1 MKKKKLYQ
9 ILPLVM
15 VGICVAGMCAV
26 GVRIFAKKVM
36 IGKLGI
42 ENYVTCALADYNWGD
57 RLERT
62 VTETN
67 ETESKPERL
76 KTLEQILKEAPV
88 TKEDTEESGS
98 VTFFDQWKS
107 KVVEKENDIEKY
119 CNDKFLLYTGMRS
132 FSRGFD
138 QVMSWDL
145 AYARTNGTTYTLKT
159 GFDYE
164 AVEAKDMSDYADKI
178 IAEANCAKKAGVN
191 FLYVQYPYRVDEES
205 TQVPW
210 GADAYENDNADQVL
224 KLLGKN
230 SVDVLDLREALQ
242 ETGWENNTGFYET
255 DGHWTTRSGFQSAGI
270 LADYLNTQYGFQYDT
285 GYFDEASYTVKSYG
299 LNNPSIREKVELF
312 LPDFETDMVVMDAY
326 RDEFY
331 MGSFEETAFD
341 MSKADTE
348 EYSTV
353 LTAYSASRIRNSYLF
368 EYQNQKATNN
378 QKRILVCSNSFCW
391 HLVPYLALDTDV
403 LDYVYNIT
411 LEQMEYYINTL
422 SPDMVLVLDRP

>member
-1 MKKKKLYQ
+1 M
-9 ILPLVM
+9 
-15 VGICVAGMCAV
+15 
-26 GVRIFAKKVM
+26 
-36 IGKLGI
+36 
-42 ENYVTCALADYNWGD
+42 
-57 RLERT
+57 
-62 VTETN
+62 
-67 ETESKPERL
+67 
-76 KTLEQILKEAPV
+76 
-88 TKEDTEESGS
+88 
-98 VTFFDQWKS
+98 
-107 KVVEKENDIEKY
+107 
-119 CNDKFLLYTGMRS
+119 
-132 FSRGFD
+132 
-138 QVMSWDL
+138 
-145 AYARTNGTTYTLKT
+145 
-159 GFDYE
+159 
-164 AVEAKDMSDYADKI
+164 
-178 IAEANCAKKAGVN
+178 
-191 FLYVQYPYRVDEES
+191 DEES

-242 ETGWENNTGFYET
+242 EAGWENNTGFYET

-270 LADYLNTQYGFQYDT
+270 IADYLNTQYGFQYDT
-285 GYFDEASYTVKSYG
+285 GYFGETSYTVKSYG

-378 QKRILVCSNSFCW
+378 RKRILVCSNSFCW

-411 LEQMEYYINTL
+411 PEQMEYYINTL

>member
-76 KTLEQILKEAPV
+76 KTLEQILEEAPV
-88 TKEDTEESGS
+88 MKEDTEESDS

-107 KVVEKENDIEKY
+107 KVVEKEKDIEKY

-138 QVMSWDL
+138 QVMNWDL

-178 IAEANCAKKAGVN
+178 IAEANCAKKAGVD

-242 ETGWENNTGFYET
+242 EAGWENNTGFYET

-270 LADYLNTQYGFQYDT
+270 LADYLNTQYGFQYDI

-411 LEQMEYYINTL
+411 PEQMEYYINTL